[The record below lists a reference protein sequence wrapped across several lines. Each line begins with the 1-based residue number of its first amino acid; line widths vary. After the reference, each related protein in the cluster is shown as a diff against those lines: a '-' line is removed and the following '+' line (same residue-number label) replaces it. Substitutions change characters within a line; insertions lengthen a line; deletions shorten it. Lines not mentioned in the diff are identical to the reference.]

1 MVFRVAKSEDSQALI
16 VDINGVQSI
25 YLKDNVQGILDWI
38 NKDSLRV
45 AVDKER
51 GFSYLSS
58 ASYNSQQEIDK
69 KNLSRA
75 AKVIKE
81 FENLKL
87 SEENLRQ
94 LCKDL
99 VSEKLQPLGLPLLSV
114 KKMIENPTSSTST
127 HDTHDNI
134 PAVPLL
140 LIRGITI
147 WKGNPPPI
155 DGQCG

>member
-1 MVFRVAKSEDSQALI
+1 MVVFRVAKSEDSQALI

-114 KKMIENPTSSTST
+114 KKRIENPTSSTST

-147 WKGNPPPI
+147 
-155 DGQCG
+155 

>member
-16 VDINGVQSI
+16 VDINSVQSI

-94 LCKDL
+94 QCKDL
-99 VSEKLQPLGLPLLSV
+99 VSEELQPLGLPLLSV

-127 HDTHDNI
+127 
-134 PAVPLL
+134 L
-140 LIRGITI
+140 
-147 WKGNPPPI
+147 GNT
-155 DGQCG
+155 

>member
-1 MVFRVAKSEDSQALI
+1 VVVFRVAKSEDSQALI

-147 WKGNPPPI
+147 
-155 DGQCG
+155 

>member
-1 MVFRVAKSEDSQALI
+1 MVVFRVAKSEDSQALA
-16 VDINGVQSI
+16 VDVNSVQSI
-25 YLKDNVQGILDWI
+25 YLKDNMQGILDWI
-38 NKDSLRV
+38 NKDCLRV

-147 WKGNPPPI
+147 
-155 DGQCG
+155 

>member
-1 MVFRVAKSEDSQALI
+1 MVIFRVAKSEDSQALI

-147 WKGNPPPI
+147 
-155 DGQCG
+155 

>member
-1 MVFRVAKSEDSQALI
+1 MVVFRVAKSEDSQALI

-94 LCKDL
+94 QCKDL
-99 VSEKLQPLGLPLLSV
+99 VSEELQPLGLPLLSV

-127 HDTHDNI
+127 
-134 PAVPLL
+134 L
-140 LIRGITI
+140 
-147 WKGNPPPI
+147 GNT
-155 DGQCG
+155 

>member
-38 NKDSLRV
+38 NKDSLQV

-94 LCKDL
+94 QCKDL
-99 VSEKLQPLGLPLLSV
+99 VSEELQPLGLPLLSV

-127 HDTHDNI
+127 
-134 PAVPLL
+134 L
-140 LIRGITI
+140 
-147 WKGNPPPI
+147 GNT
-155 DGQCG
+155 

>member
-94 LCKDL
+94 QCKDL
-99 VSEKLQPLGLPLLSV
+99 VSEELQPLGLPLLSV

-127 HDTHDNI
+127 
-134 PAVPLL
+134 L
-140 LIRGITI
+140 
-147 WKGNPPPI
+147 GNT
-155 DGQCG
+155 